1 MDLTAD
7 TGGLSFS
14 LLSLWAAVGA
24 AAAATTTVETAVDA
38 TTTVVAIITVD
49 AAAKKLCHSK
59 PLVKRF
65 PLYKGIFLFT
75 AKRLDRIEF

>member
-14 LLSLWAAVGA
+14 LLSLWAAVG
-24 AAAATTTVETAVDA
+24 AAATTTVETAVDA

-49 AAAKKLCHSK
+49 AAAK
-59 PLVKRF
+59 
-65 PLYKGIFLFT
+65 
-75 AKRLDRIEF
+75 

>member
-24 AAAATTTVETAVDA
+24 AAAAATTVETAADA

-49 AAAKKLCHSK
+49 AAAKKAL
-59 PLVKRF
+59 PLKT
-65 PLYKGIFLFT
+65 PCK
-75 AKRLDRIEF
+75 EFSSL

>member
-24 AAAATTTVETAVDA
+24 AVAATTTVETAADA
-38 TTTVVAIITVD
+38 TTTADAITTVVA
-49 AAAKKLCHSK
+49 ANS
-59 PLVKRF
+59 
-65 PLYKGIFLFT
+65 Y
-75 AKRLDRIEF
+75 

>member
-24 AAAATTTVETAVDA
+24 AAAAATTAETAADA
-38 TTTVVAIITVD
+38 TTTADAIITVD
-49 AAAKKLCHSK
+49 AAAKSPCHLK

-75 AKRLDRIEF
+75 AKCLNGRKS

>member
-24 AAAATTTVETAVDA
+24 AAAATTVETAVDA
-38 TTTVVAIITVD
+38 TTTAVAIITVD
-49 AAAKKLCHSK
+49 AAAK
-59 PLVKRF
+59 
-65 PLYKGIFLFT
+65 
-75 AKRLDRIEF
+75 